1 MQELVPVCC
10 SCALQFVTIGT
21 IDTSELVLICMCT
34 AGLSES

>member
-10 SCALQFVTIGT
+10 SCALQFVT